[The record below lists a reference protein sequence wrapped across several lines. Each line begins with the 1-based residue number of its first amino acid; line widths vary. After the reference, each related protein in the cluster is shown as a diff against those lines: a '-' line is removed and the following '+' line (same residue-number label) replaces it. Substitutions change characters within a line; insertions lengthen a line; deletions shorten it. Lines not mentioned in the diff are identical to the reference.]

1 MFFARTLSW
10 LGFFPRFT
18 SVTCFRTFLHL
29 CSCSTFSPARR
40 LAESTLFPQSR
51 RCDWPHF
58 VIILEVFILWRTF
71 ASGELTHLLWILQE
85 SWIQH
90 GTVKENILFGMPFDV
105 EKYSAVID
113 ACALVEVWKKSAL
126 FFTLYRRTAS
136 VKAYGLIG
144 LLTAVQ
150 WKIFT
155 EKLRRVLKSWGC
167 QFHYFN
173 YQLTVN

>member
-29 CSCSTFSPARR
+29 CSCSTFSPERH
-40 LAESTLFPQSR
+40 LTESTLFPQLR

-58 VIILEVFILWRTF
+58 GIILEVFILWRTF
-71 ASGELTHLLWILQE
+71 ASEELTHLLWILQE

-113 ACALVEVWKKSAL
+113 ACALVEVWKKVCCWL
-126 FFTLYRRTAS
+126 RCTEPHQWRLR
-136 VKAYGLIG
+136 G
-144 LLTAVQ
+144 LLDY
-150 WKIFT
+150 W
-155 EKLRRVLKSWGC
+155 LRCSERYLPR
-167 QFHYFN
+167 N
-173 YQLTVN
+173 

>member
-29 CSCSTFSPARR
+29 CSCSTFSPARH

-113 ACALVEVWKKSAL
+113 ACALVEVWKKVRSWL
-126 FFTLYRRTAS
+126 RCTEPHQWRLM
-136 VKAYGLIG
+136 GLSDY
-144 LLTAVQ
+144 
-150 WKIFT
+150 W
-155 EKLRRVLKSWGC
+155 LRCSERYLPR
-167 QFHYFN
+167 N
-173 YQLTVN
+173 

>member
-29 CSCSTFSPARR
+29 CSCSTFSPSKAPCRKNTFSTVTALW
-40 LAESTLFPQSR
+40 LATFRDYPWSLYFVENFCKWRTNSSSLDTSGIMDST
-51 RCDWPHF
+51 WYGEGEHF
-58 VIILEVFILWRTF
+58 VRHAFWCGEIQCSDWRLR
-71 ASGELTHLLWILQE
+71 SG
-85 SWIQH
+85 
-90 GTVKENILFGMPFDV
+90 GGM
-105 EKYSAVID
+105 
-113 ACALVEVWKKSAL
+113 KKSAL

-167 QFHYFN
+167 QFHCFN

>member
-29 CSCSTFSPARR
+29 CSCSTFSPARH

-113 ACALVEVWKKSAL
+113 ACALVEVWKKVRSCL
-126 FFTLYRRTAS
+126 RCTGEPHQWRLL
-136 VKAYGLIG
+136 GLSDY
-144 LLTAVQ
+144 
-150 WKIFT
+150 W
-155 EKLRRVLKSWGC
+155 LRCSERYLPR
-167 QFHYFN
+167 N
-173 YQLTVN
+173 

>member
-29 CSCSTFSPARR
+29 CSCSTFSPARH

-113 ACALVEVWKKSAL
+113 ACALVEVWKKTVRSCL
-126 FFTLYRRTAS
+126 RSSEPHHWR
-136 VKAYGLIG
+136 VMGLSDYW
-144 LLTAVQ
+144 L
-150 WKIFT
+150 WCS
-155 EKLRRVLKSWGC
+155 EKYWPR
-167 QFHYFN
+167 N
-173 YQLTVN
+173 

>member
-29 CSCSTFSPARR
+29 CSCSTFSPARY

-58 VIILEVFILWRTF
+58 VIILEVFILWRTNSSSLDT
-71 ASGELTHLLWILQE
+71 SGIMDSTWYGEGEHFVRHAFWCGE
-85 SWIQH
+85 IQCSDWRLRS
-90 GTVKENILFGMPFDV
+90 GGGM
-105 EKYSAVID
+105 
-113 ACALVEVWKKSAL
+113 KKSAL
-126 FFTLYRRTAS
+126 LVTLYRTAS

-150 WKIFT
+150 RKIFT

-167 QFHYFN
+167 QFHCFN